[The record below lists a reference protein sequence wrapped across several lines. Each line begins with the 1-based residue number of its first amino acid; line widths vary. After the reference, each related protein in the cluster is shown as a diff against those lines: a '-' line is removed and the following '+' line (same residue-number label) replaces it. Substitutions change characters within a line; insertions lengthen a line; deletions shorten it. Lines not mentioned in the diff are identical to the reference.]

1 MKSKNSFNLIFS
13 KNPRMFSVML
23 CLWFWTVLYFNPRI
37 LALLWGPENIPAKF
51 AIISFTLLLDLFWCY
66 ALYHVVMIGFAY
78 LKTTPVPETLL
89 KDEKVSAKTPSVAL
103 LYTTYNDFQ
112 EKAVLSCVNQE
123 YDNFHAFILDN
134 STEEDYKNRID
145 EFSARYKEKVT
156 VIRREGRSGYKAGN
170 INNALKQIND
180 FEYFSISDA
189 DSILPKNYITGLL
202 PYLVGV
208 PLAILIMII
217 ILIGKTL
224 Q

>member
-1 MKSKNSFNLIFS
+1 MISGYKVEAKS
-13 KNPRMFSVML
+13 PRMFGTIILSW
-23 CLWFWTVLYFNPRI
+23 LWTMLYFNPRI
-37 LALLWGPENIPAKF
+37 LALLWGPENILAKS

-66 ALYHVVMIGFAY
+66 ALYHVVIIVFAY
-78 LKTTPVPETLL
+78 LRTTPVPETLL
-89 KDEKVSAKTPSVAL
+89 KDKKVSAKAPAVAL

-123 YDNFHAFILDN
+123 YDNFHAFILDD